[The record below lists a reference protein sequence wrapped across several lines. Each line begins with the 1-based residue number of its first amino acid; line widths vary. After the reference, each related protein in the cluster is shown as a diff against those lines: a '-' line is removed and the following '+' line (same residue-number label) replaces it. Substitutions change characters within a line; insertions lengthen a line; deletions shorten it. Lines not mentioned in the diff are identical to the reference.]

1 MRYNKNGEALL
12 HRLGQNASFSE
23 VVLTARNLGYELR
36 CEGREDFVKLD
47 TSGED
52 QYGHPKFD
60 SRTVRLDELTEWLNE
75 EMISREI
82 IKREIEP

>member
-23 VVLTARNLGYELR
+23 VLLTIRS
-36 CEGREDFVKLD
+36 EDKFDYVKLD
-47 TSGED
+47 TRGVDELG
-52 QYGHPKFD
+52 YAKWN
-60 SRTVRLDELTEWLNE
+60 SRTVRLDELTEWLNQ
-75 EMISREI
+75 EMESRDI